1 MTGGFEEADFQH
13 HLLRRC
19 NRHGIDHGCIG
30 RHGFCQ
36 RDGAFGGY
44 RVARHSAQHNL
55 AVFAGHPNSAFF
67 AAQINFSAQI
77 TDIGLDDDIEDADQ
91 VAVGGE
97 HRHVRGANFLA
108 QEIQRAIGYR
118 HRIDDVGGA
127 DDRLLESP
135 LDVKRVRLVDGE
147 RNLDHSFA
155 VADPTAVALSG
166 GSVIVHE
173 HRKGENCRDRR
184 EVCGHASG
192 CATPNAA
199 QRRTGAQRNP
209 TP

>member
-1 MTGGFEEADFQH
+1 MRSVTGIASTMSGAPTTAC
-13 HLLRRC
+13 LNRRW
-19 NRHGIDHGCIG
+19 
-30 RHGFCQ
+30 
-36 RDGAFGGY
+36 
-44 RVARHSAQHNL
+44 
-55 AVFAGHPNSAFF
+55 
-67 AAQINFSAQI
+67 
-77 TDIGLDDDIEDADQ
+77 
-91 VAVGGE
+91 
-97 HRHVRGANFLA
+97 
-108 QEIQRAIGYR
+108 
-118 HRIDDVGGA
+118 
-127 DDRLLESP
+127 
-135 LDVKRVRLVDGE
+135 DVKRVRLVDGE

-166 GSVIVHE
+166 GSVIAHE